1 MSAVARASYLAASN
15 PSRQIHHL
23 SPSPLPQSYCPLITP
38 VPAPMTPSSSSP
50 FPMPQLFNAATALVL
65 PALLPETSAPD
76 FLSSVAASLKAR
88 GKLHLTLISPAP
100 RAGTAGP
107 LMGAWLEAHLFPSLR
122 DGGICTV
129 PTRMFPRWLG
139 EAGLR
144 GPGSSLTTTKFFA
157 APPPPVPEG
166 GTGEDTG
173 NEDCDDA
180 MLVKARIRSA
190 AGRLLWLEVWGRW
203 IVDDAGGWW
212 DDARVMEECSE
223 LGTIWEFQVIEAVKN
238 G

>member
-1 MSAVARASYLAASN
+1 M
-15 PSRQIHHL
+15 
-23 SPSPLPQSYCPLITP
+23 
-38 VPAPMTPSSSSP
+38 
-50 FPMPQLFNAATALVL
+50 
-65 PALLPETSAPD
+65 
-76 FLSSVAASLKAR
+76 
-88 GKLHLTLISPAP
+88 
-100 RAGTAGP
+100 
-107 LMGAWLEAHLFPSLR
+107 
-122 DGGICTV
+122 

-144 GPGSSLTTTKFFA
+144 GSGSSLTTTKFFA